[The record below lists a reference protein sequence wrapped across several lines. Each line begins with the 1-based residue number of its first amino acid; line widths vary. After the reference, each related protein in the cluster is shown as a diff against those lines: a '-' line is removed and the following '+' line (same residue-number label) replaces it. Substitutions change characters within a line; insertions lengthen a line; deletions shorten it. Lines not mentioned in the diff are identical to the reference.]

1 MQIFI
6 GIVINIVILTLTLIV
21 FYIYIAYKL
30 REKIEN
36 EAIKRV
42 KDELESLVVEFNHSA
57 LVNITLLE
65 DAIERANMAIKNE
78 NPKNK
83 KQVEP
88 TKNTYKSRSERF
100 NNYNQRLNTDIS
112 LEEEKRVRLIAD
124 ESLEDSLKEI
134 YISESIKTL
143 YQNGYSKSEIAN
155 SLKISLSDVNTAIT
169 KE

>member
-21 FYIYIAYKL
+21 FYIYIAYRL

-65 DAIERANMAIKNE
+65 DVIERANNAMKNE
-78 NPKNK
+78 NPKNI
-83 KQVEP
+83 KQIET
-88 TKNTYKSRSERF
+88 TKNTYKSRNERF
-100 NNYNQRLNTDIS
+100 RTYNQRLNSDTS
-112 LEEEKRVRLIAD
+112 LEEEKRVRLLSD
-124 ESLEDSLKEI
+124 ESLEDSLKEV

-143 YQNGYSKSEIAN
+143 YKNGYSKSEIAN
-155 SLKISLSDVNTAIT
+155 NLKISLSDVDTAIT

>member
-21 FYIYIAYKL
+21 FYIYIAYRL

-42 KDELESLVVEFNHSA
+42 KDELEALVVEFNHTA

-65 DAIERANMAIKNE
+65 DAIERADEAMKNE

-83 KQVEP
+83 KQIET
-88 TKNTYKSRSERF
+88 TKSTYKSRNERF
-100 NNYNQRLNTDIS
+100 RTYNQRSNSDTS
-112 LEEEKRVRLIAD
+112 LEEEKRVRLISD
-124 ESLEDSLKEI
+124 ESLEDSLKEV
-134 YISESIKTL
+134 YIFESIKTL
-143 YQNGYSKSEIAN
+143 YKNGYSKSEIAN
-155 SLKISLSDVNTAIT
+155 SLKISLSDVDTAIT

>member
-30 REKIEN
+30 REKIET
-36 EAIKRV
+36 EAIQRV

-65 DAIERANMAIKNE
+65 DAIERAENAIKNE

-83 KQVEP
+83 KQIEP
-88 TKNTYKSRSERF
+88 IKSVYKSRDERLEE
-100 NNYNQRLNTDIS
+100 YNQKTNTDIS
-112 LEEEKRVRLIAD
+112 LEEEKRVRLISD
-124 ESLEDSLKEI
+124 EYLEDSLKEV

-143 YQNGYSKSEIAN
+143 YKNGYSKSEIAEN
-155 SLKISLSDVNTAIT
+155 LEISLTDVDNAIS
-169 KE
+169 K